1 QLLTT
6 TSTTPRLQAP
16 NAPARAPPPSSFNQ
30 THRLAFGLF
39 KGTDPTTAPP
49 AVSFVSDK
57 DFSLRKP
64 SHIIN
69 VIPPPAAAGIDA

>member
-1 QLLTT
+1 HQ
-6 TSTTPRLQAP
+6 P
-16 NAPARAPPPSSFNQ
+16 APARASPLQALPPQ
-30 THRLAFGLF
+30 TPNRLAFGLF
-39 KGTDPTTAPP
+39 KGTATTTAPP

-69 VIPPPAAAGIDA
+69 VIPPPAATAGIDA